1 MINLSIRIKKNNL
14 IDLADSTHNA
24 IGQAIHY
31 LDYTDFYN
39 LQSLIKKF
47 RFAGYQEYINPLTAN
62 QYKKIKINL
71 NEAISYIKLIKLDT
85 DIYTHHY
92 ISTIHR
98 LLTNDIDKQLMDL
111 KKLTIYTMPKF

>member
-1 MINLSIRIKKNNL
+1 MINLSIKIKKNNL

-24 IGQAIHY
+24 IGQGIYY

-47 RFAGYQEYINPLTAN
+47 RFAGYQDYINPLTAN

-85 DIYTHHY
+85 DIYAHHY
-92 ISTIHR
+92 TSTIHR
-98 LLTNDIDKQLMDL
+98 LLTNDIDRQLQDL
-111 KKLTIYTMPKF
+111 KNITIIK